1 MAGDENRRE
10 GFRMDDLLKL
20 QVKTVDQDDP
30 DGVFADFDAYRMR
43 TCLRSHLRNQ
53 NENRLPK
60 LQSIRKR
67 DSEVAD
73 YLEHLET
80 QIAQLAA
87 RLSNDSDMEF
97 GDMQQETAVNMSA
110 SGLRFCTDLPDLVP
124 GQLLELG
131 MLLSTSGTEVVAL
144 AEILRVEA
152 AAEKEKSE
160 GEQTVKISTQFTKIH
175 PEDTEAIIRHMAKLQ
190 LLQLQARRNQYD
202 SDDSE

>member
-20 QVKTVDQDDP
+20 QVKTVDQHDP
-30 DGVFADFDAYRMR
+30 DGVFADFDAYRVR

-97 GDMQQETAVNMSA
+97 ADMQQETAVNMSA
-110 SGLRFCTDLPDLVP
+110 TGLRFCTDLPDLAP

-144 AEILRVEA
+144 AEILRVEP
-152 AAEKEKSE
+152 AEKEISE
-160 GEQTVKISTQFTKIH
+160 GEHTVKISTQFTRIH
-175 PEDTEAIIRHMAKLQ
+175 PDDTEAIIRHMAKLQ
-190 LLQLQARRNQYD
+190 LLQLQARRNQFD